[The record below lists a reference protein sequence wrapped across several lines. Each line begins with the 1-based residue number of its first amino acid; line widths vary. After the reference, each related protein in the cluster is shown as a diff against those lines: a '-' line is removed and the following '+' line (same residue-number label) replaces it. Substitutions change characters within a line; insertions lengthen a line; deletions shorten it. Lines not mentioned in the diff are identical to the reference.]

1 MGCLS
6 YTSGIQTREE
16 GTLCTASIWWKEP
29 IFTTAYKANRNKT
42 KHTDIRWKR
51 IIIGQWW
58 LHIWQ
63 AMNASISRS
72 HHELGLSYLNTV
84 RWVATDQKGASRGS
98 KKYFFNHLRPTPNL
112 SRINQGRVLL
122 WKVRAK
128 MLCILVEQYDAGNY
142 LQNRKV
148 KDKYAEDSS

>member
-84 RWVATDQKGASRGS
+84 RWVATDQKELQGDR

-112 SRINQGRVLL
+112 SRINQGRGSVMKGQGQNALYFGWTVWCREL
-122 WKVRAK
+122 PAK
-128 MLCILVEQYDAGNY
+128 PEGE
-142 LQNRKV
+142 R
-148 KDKYAEDSS
+148 